1 MLKRIICCF
10 MVAAML
16 MCMLP
21 IDSIVADEEITSYN
35 VELKNN
41 KSEFIRNC
49 TLDVY
54 LSENGTAM
62 ARFDE
67 LCELLDLEYRSFSG
81 KYVCRKKGLISGN
94 EPENPTGEE
103 IVSTLGRYQFV
114 FLDGVKNAVQV
125 NYIFGAPHIPLPEE
139 PRLMDGSLF
148 VPLASFV
155 RLNSGYI
162 RVDGNKIVLSQPK
175 ETITDI
181 IGWEANEYLWIEYFF
196 DPIGFLNE
204 NSWSMLGPNPSQ
216 VVYIFDGIYDRF
228 HDIFDALFTFDFS
241 GVWNVLTGGFVTEY
255 GEAMAQVV
263 CSKTDA
269 EKDNIELL
277 KKFGEFDIDAM
288 EHFANLFA
296 EANGEVLKDIEARS
310 GQIFEDMLNGSIAQ
324 QAGFTQLKELAGRVG
339 KEQSK
344 QAFYKA
350 ISNEALFS
358 SASIGVDILA
368 SYFTILN
375 EVEKASDFDIHAMER
390 YIELSNEYNTA
401 IEPTKVREGLESKT
415 DWFSSHAHSNFNDRL
430 TEAVISK
437 IEDIPL
443 DFIGQGI
450 ASIVGSFP
458 KGAALKGILTY
469 EAIGL
474 VWDLVD
480 ELIAETLGDLGDA
493 KLSINLG
500 MLSRSAFDTFISENA
515 SGQDGYDNKL
525 ALVYVYL
532 KSCYASRQLMLDNM
546 KTPLVEEAIYEEFF
560 ADDLAQQNKLG
571 RLLAKLAVTTDMGAD
586 QNLFDSLGSFDKAF
600 SDALSNIDVGTE
612 LIIPEDAVYWNG
624 HYYKLLDGS
633 DPSTSFDSWELAEK
647 YCESLNGHLATL
659 TSYAENR
666 FVCEYISSLNV
677 SSAYFGLTDASVE
690 GTWTW
695 VTGEPFDYSG
705 WPRDWSN
712 AENSSENY
720 AMLHI
725 ESSDGKWAWDDGQA
739 GSGANYICEWDSE
752 YYNFWM
758 DFIDNKGWRNRENDY
773 WYNEEDHYLEYLIV
787 DLDNDDIPELLV
799 SENQLDIF
807 YDMTVWKIDGESGSP
822 RLIKWKEKD
831 YSGEEEYI
839 LLDSQQVCYP
849 CYSKKCNSVVFRG
862 GRQTCGVYDYDYY
875 SLVNGEMVV
884 KYLAYYDS
892 NVEEYSLLD
901 GDNWIVFTEFTDEY
915 DQYMGDWQELICIT
929 IFEH

>member
-196 DPIGFLNE
+196 DPIGFVNE
-204 NSWSMLGPNPSQ
+204 HRPNILGFDPAQ
-216 VVYIFDGIYDRF
+216 FYYIFSGLYECF
-228 HDIFDALFTFDFS
+228 HDIFETLFTFEFKEAYND
-241 GVWNVLTGGFVTEY
+241 LTGGFVTEY

-263 CSKTDA
+263 CSKTDTE
-269 EKDNIELL
+269 EKYIEAM
-277 KKFGEFDIDAM
+277 KEVGKFDIEAI
-288 EHFANLFA
+288 EQFSKLFM
-296 EANGEVLKDIEARS
+296 EANGEMIKDLKTDYK
-310 GQIFEDMLNGSIAQ
+310 QVFELMRTGTIAEQ
-324 QAGFTQLKELAGRVG
+324 TGFTKLRDLSERLG
-339 KEQSK
+339 KAESE

-350 ISNEALFS
+350 VSDEKLLTVADLAI
-358 SASIGVDILA
+358 DILA
-368 SYFTILN
+368 SYITILN
-375 EVEKASDFDIHAMER
+375 EVEKASDFDIYAMDR

-401 IEPTKVREGLESKT
+401 IDSAEVREGLSSKVDWLES
-415 DWFSSHAHSNFNDRL
+415 HINSNFSDKL
-430 TEAVISK
+430 TDAVISTLK
-437 IEDIPL
+437 DIPWDVVKGVAFAVAAAFSGGVL
-443 DFIGQGI
+443 VEWYFISI
-450 ASIVGSFP
+450 AVG
-458 KGAALKGILTY
+458 LI
-469 EAIGL
+469 
-474 VWDLVD
+474 WDLIDVMI
-480 ELIAETLGDLGDA
+480 EETLGDMGDV
-493 KLSINLG
+493 KLAINLS
-500 MLSRSAFDTFISENA
+500 MLIGSSFDTFISENA

-532 KSCYASRQLMLDNM
+532 KSCYASRQLLLDFM
-546 KTPLVEEAIYEEFF
+546 SKKYSDESVYEETF

-600 SDALSNIDVGTE
+600 SDALAGVVQNDTPPTVLAFSVSSIVTDLESTFAIKADGSLWAWGNNEHGQLGDGTTQDRHSPVHIMDDVAFVWATFIGICAVKNDGTFWKWGNNE
-612 LIIPEDAVYWNG
+612 HGQLGDGTTQNRRSPIQITTDVSFVQIGWYAAYAVKNDGTLWAWGYNCWGQLGDGTTQDRYSPVLI
-624 HYYKLLDGS
+624 LDGI
-633 DPSTSFDSWELAEK
+633 
-647 YCESLNGHLATL
+647 
-659 TSYAENR
+659 R
-666 FVCEYISSLNV
+666 
-677 SSAYFGLTDASVE
+677 
-690 GTWTW
+690 
-695 VTGEPFDYSG
+695 
-705 WPRDWSN
+705 
-712 AENSSENY
+712 
-720 AMLHI
+720 M
-725 ESSDGKWAWDDGQA
+725 Q
-739 GSGANYICEWDSE
+739 
-752 YYNFWM
+752 
-758 DFIDNKGWRNRENDY
+758 
-773 WYNEEDHYLEYLIV
+773 
-787 DLDNDDIPELLV
+787 
-799 SENQLDIF
+799 
-807 YDMTVWKIDGESGSP
+807 
-822 RLIKWKEKD
+822 
-831 YSGEEEYI
+831 
-839 LLDSQQVCYP
+839 
-849 CYSKKCNSVVFRG
+849 
-862 GRQTCGVYDYDYY
+862 
-875 SLVNGEMVV
+875 
-884 KYLAYYDS
+884 
-892 NVEEYSLLD
+892 
-901 GDNWIVFTEFTDEY
+901 
-915 DQYMGDWQELICIT
+915 
-929 IFEH
+929 